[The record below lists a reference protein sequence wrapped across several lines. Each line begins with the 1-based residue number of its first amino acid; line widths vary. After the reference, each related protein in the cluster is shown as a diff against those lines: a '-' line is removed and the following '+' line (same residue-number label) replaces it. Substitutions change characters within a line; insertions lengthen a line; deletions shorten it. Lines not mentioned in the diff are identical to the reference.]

1 MASIEI
7 KLPSLGENVDSGD
20 VVRVLVKAGDAI
32 KKDQPVLEMETGKAT
47 VEIPSTTDGV
57 VKQVLVKEGSKAKVG
72 QPILIVDTDSSAAV
86 PPPPP
91 ATQPA
96 AQPAQPPPPTPS
108 AAEREQPLAPAAPPT
123 PSVEPDMPRAAPSA
137 APPPSAPRGARPAP
151 PPVPQVPVA
160 AEAGAS
166 APAAPS
172 TRKFAREIG
181 VDITQVPGTGPGG
194 RISIDDVKNYA
205 RALNAGLVRQPGRPL
220 QPPLPDFTRWGEV
233 EYQPLNNVRMA
244 TAEQMSLCWTTIPHV
259 TLHDKADI
267 TELER
272 LRQESKS
279 KAEAAGARLTLTAF
293 LVKIAA
299 SALKVHPKFNSSI
312 DMARGEQILK
322 RYYNIGVAVDTERG
336 LMVPVIRDVDR
347 RNVIQIAIELQ
358 RAADRAKAR
367 KLSPDD
373 MTGGCFTITNLGAI
387 GGGFFTPIINH
398 PEVAILGVGRA
409 AYEPVLINGFFQ
421 PRLMLPLSLSFDHRI
436 IDGADGARFLRWII
450 EAIQNPVLISL
461 EG

>member
-1 MASIEI
+1 
-7 KLPSLGENVDSGD
+7 
-20 VVRVLVKAGDAI
+20 
-32 KKDQPVLEMETGKAT
+32 
-47 VEIPSTTDGV
+47 
-57 VKQVLVKEGSKAKVG
+57 
-72 QPILIVDTDSSAAV
+72 
-86 PPPPP
+86 PPPP
-91 ATQPA
+91 ASREAPPPPSPPATAPAVGESEPVTLTATPSPQPPPSPAPQRAPMQPA
-96 AQPAQPPPPTPS
+96 AAIPRVPP
-108 AAEREQPLAPAAPPT
+108 AAESGAA
-123 PSVEPDMPRAAPSA
+123 
-137 APPPSAPRGARPAP
+137 
-151 PPVPQVPVA
+151 
-160 AEAGAS
+160 

-205 RALNAGLVRQPGRPL
+205 RALNAGLIQQRGRPA
-220 QPPLPDFTRWGEV
+220 QPPLPDFSRWGEV
-233 EYQPLNNVRMA
+233 EYQPLNNVRIA

-267 TELER
+267 TELEK
-272 LRQESKS
+272 LRQEARP
-279 KAEAAGARLTLTAF
+279 KAEAAGAKLTLTAF

-312 DMARGEQILK
+312 DMARGELILK

-336 LMVPVIRDVDR
+336 LLVPVIRDVDR
-347 RNVIQIAIELQ
+347 RNVIQIAVELQ
-358 RAADRAKAR
+358 RAADRARSR

-373 MTGGCFTITNLGAI
+373 MTGSCFTITNLGAI
-387 GGGFFTPIINH
+387 GGGFFTPIVNH

-409 AYEPVLINGFFQ
+409 AHEPVLINGFFQ